1 MMEKLYF
8 RYPGLHVCR
17 DEISKATSI
26 LIESFRNG
34 GKLLLCGNGGSA
46 ADCEHIVGELMKG
59 FLQNR
64 PLDATARNR
73 LISLCGEES
82 GSRMATQL
90 QGALPAISLPHQS
103 ALLSA
108 FANDVAA
115 DLVYAQMVYGYGR
128 AGDVLW
134 CISTS
139 GNSKNV
145 VNAAYVARAN
155 GLPTIALT
163 GEKASALSEICDVTI
178 RVPEQET
185 YKVQE
190 LHLPVYHA
198 ICASVE
204 QAMFP
209 TGDGYTGW

>member
-1 MMEKLYF
+1 MEELYI
-8 RYPGLHVCR
+8 RYPSLKFCKR
-17 DEISKATSI
+17 EIEQVITV
-26 LIESFRNG
+26 LIETFCKG

-59 FLQNR
+59 FLQTR
-64 PLDATARNR
+64 PVDAETKAA
-73 LISLCGEES
+73 LIALCGEAT
-82 GSRMATQL
+82 GNDMAMHL
-90 QGALPAISLPHQS
+90 QGALPAVSLPHQS

-108 FANDVAA
+108 FANDVAS
-115 DLVYAQMVYGYGR
+115 DMVYAQMVHGYGR

-139 GNSKNV
+139 GNSENV
-145 VNAAYVARAN
+145 VNAAYVARAH
-155 GLPTIALT
+155 GLRTIALT
-163 GEKASALSEICDVTI
+163 GENESRLSSICDVTV
-178 RVPEQET
+178 RVPERET

-209 TGDGYTGW
+209 TGDGYTGR